1 MNTYLVV
8 LFVMLL
14 VASATYAFL
23 LYDEVLPNGAMAN
36 IAHHFRYV
44 FSGLRQ
50 GL

>member
-1 MNTYLVV
+1 MNEYMVV

-14 VASATYAFL
+14 TASATYAFL
-23 LYDEVLPNGAMAN
+23 LYDEQLKDGLMVK

-44 FSGLRQ
+44 FSGMRQ